1 MNTEKDPKNSVA
13 QKQVQRRLSS
23 ASEEE
28 GDAEKNNFALPEEKT
43 AHVKER
49 KSGIGFVLEGYLRAF
64 YATQDL
70 NFLTPRLYE
79 KIIRE
84 VERPLWMVT
93 LEITKGNR
101 IKAAQML
108 GINRNTFLKK
118 MRLLGLDDKCRNFS
132 EDGKGTM
139 VGKKRKRLSVK

>member
-1 MNTEKDPKNSVA
+1 MNTEKDPKNSVV

-23 ASEEE
+23 ATEEE
-28 GDAEKNNFALPEEKT
+28 GNAEKNFALPEEKT
-43 AHVKER
+43 AHLKER

-132 EDGKGTM
+132 EDGKRTM

>member
-1 MNTEKDPKNSVA
+1 MNTEKDLKNSVV

-23 ASEEE
+23 ATEEE
-28 GDAEKNNFALPEEKT
+28 GNAEKNFALPEKKT
-43 AHVKER
+43 AHLKER
-49 KSGIGFVLEGYLRAF
+49 KSGIGVVLEGYLRAF

-132 EDGKGTM
+132 EDGKRTM

>member
-1 MNTEKDPKNSVA
+1 MNTEKDPKNSVV

-23 ASEEE
+23 ATEEE
-28 GDAEKNNFALPEEKT
+28 GNAEKNFALLEEKT
-43 AHVKER
+43 AHLKER

-132 EDGKGTM
+132 EDGKRTM
-139 VGKKRKRLSVK
+139 VGKKRKRLSGK